1 MDEACE
7 EAEWGLPWPWV
18 TFTKNTYG
26 IRRAA
31 LYTWGS
37 GTGSGKTTLM
47 KQLMVTAMRPDL
59 MEDHSQLFP
68 MPAPRKVAS
77 LFFEEQPQHTLKTMA
92 GMVGSEEHTYELQS
106 LMRISYVCSCMKQK
120 TKT

>member
-1 MDEACE
+1 MVKAGRSKELVDALWGARAYRPDAIVDINDIMDEACE

-59 MEDHSQLFP
+59 MEDHS
-68 MPAPRKVAS
+68 PR
-77 LFFEEQPQHTLKTMA
+77 P
-92 GMVGSEEHTYELQS
+92 EEHTSELHA
-106 LMRISYVCSCMKQK
+106 LMR
-120 TKT
+120 T

>member
-1 MDEACE
+1 MRISDWSSDVCSSD
-7 EAEWGLPWPWV
+7 L
-18 TFTKNTYG
+18 
-26 IRRAA
+26 RRAA

-77 LFFEEQPQHTLKTMA
+77 LFFEEQPKHTLKTMA
-92 GMVGSEEHTYELQS
+92 GMVIRKRVHVPEIGRATSELQS
-106 LMRISYVCSCMKQK
+106 LMRTSYAVFRLKK
-120 TKT
+120 KK

>member
-1 MDEACE
+1 MRISDWSSDVCSSD
-7 EAEWGLPWPWV
+7 L
-18 TFTKNTYG
+18 
-26 IRRAA
+26 RRAA

-77 LFFEEQPQHTLKTMA
+77 LFFEEQPKHTLKTMA
-92 GMVGSEEHTYELQS
+92 GMVIRKRRSEERRVGKECVSTCRSRWSPKH
-106 LMRISYVCSCMKQK
+106 
-120 TKT
+120 